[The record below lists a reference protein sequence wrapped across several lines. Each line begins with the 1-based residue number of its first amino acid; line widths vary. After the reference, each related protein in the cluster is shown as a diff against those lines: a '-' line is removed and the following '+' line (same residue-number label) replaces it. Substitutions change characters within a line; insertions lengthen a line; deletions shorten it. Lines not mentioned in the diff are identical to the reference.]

1 MNALLTK
8 KTKIADCKVYRH
20 DSLNIVVLYRGGSR
34 NLVTSKNRLFET
46 IVNGPEIC
54 LKDLSLRLYKVLGSP
69 MYIYLI
75 VFLLVV
81 SIATDMNSSKSS
93 ISDGKIF
100 N

>member
-1 MNALLTK
+1 MLTK

-20 DSLNIVVLYRGGSR
+20 NSLNIMILYRGGSR
-34 NLVTSKNRLFET
+34 NLVTSKKRLFET

-54 LKDLSLRLYKVLGSP
+54 LKDLSLRLHKVLGSP
-69 MYIYLI
+69 MYIFYLI

-81 SIATDMNSSKSS
+81 SIATDINSSKSS